1 VVTVYQFSPQQE
13 VRHEIEQSKLDLRLG
28 EDGIIVTLTDLDGL
42 DFIDGQI
49 VLTTHQAGEVV
60 KALITLL
67 GEDEE
72 SPYSVGFDMGYAAGY
87 RDGEEEGARA
97 GYEQGYHDGDGE
109 GFDRGYE
116 LGNERGWDAAME
128 DCA

>member
-13 VRHEIEQSKLDLRLG
+13 VRHEIEQSKLDLRAG
-28 EDGIIVTLTDLDGL
+28 EDGIIVTLTDLEPQA
-42 DFIDGQI
+42 FIDGQI
-49 VLTTHQAGEVV
+49 VLTTHQAGELA
-60 KALITLL
+60 KALIALL
-67 GEDEE
+67 GSEDEE
-72 SPYSVGFDMGYAAGY
+72 DYGVGYDMGYAAGY
-87 RDGEEEGARA
+87 RDGEEEGARV
-97 GYEQGYHDGDGE
+97 GYEQGFHDGDGE